1 MLQEVNVFKYIEDNG
16 VECPAGLAF
25 HELDKVTKQLLITN
39 CMYSNGVDRYE
50 AIEHLEEF
58 AYDSEGNAMGYC

>member
-1 MLQEVNVFKYIEDNG
+1 MLQEVNVFDYIKNNG

-25 HELDKVTKQLLITN
+25 HQLDRVIKQSLIN
-39 CMYSNGVDRYE
+39 SCMYSNGVDRYE

-58 AYDSEGNAMGYC
+58 VYDSEGNAMGYV